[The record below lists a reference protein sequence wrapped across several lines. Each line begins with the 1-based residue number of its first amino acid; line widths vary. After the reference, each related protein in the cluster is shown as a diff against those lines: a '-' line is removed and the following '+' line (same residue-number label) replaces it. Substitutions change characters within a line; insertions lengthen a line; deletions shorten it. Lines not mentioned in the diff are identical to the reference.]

1 MEKEL
6 IADIRV
12 TEHGGKGGGGTG
24 YLVGPTLILTASH
37 VLDGYEH
44 IWVRLGADRQRKF
57 LRCVDVPWQNGELDV
72 ALLRL
77 EEAQT
82 PFWVRWGQFSEDKEQ
97 GRKKR
102 RWHRFS
108 ARKKQVFDSL
118 GYPDLALSNNR
129 TGLKHLQKKLRP
141 LDGID
146 NGELLLNIQD
156 EYVNNVSWGG
166 FSGAPVFTNGLLV
179 GVVTSHR
186 TDTGYLHA
194 CRSSCFAELP
204 EFVRLLRE
212 DTGGPP
218 RLETADDPPLH
229 EKACAAAA
237 HSYYSRTAPLQ
248 KFWRTRTRGEEQERS
263 EHSSR
268 SRKAE
273 NASAKG
279 SAPAVPPPG
288 KEPGTGRPVWLL
300 PVSAAVLLVLVLS
313 GLYWWRPD
321 VFPLADT
328 ACAPPTEVTV
338 LTTPDQH
345 AAVQQAAEDFA
356 VHRGEQDP
364 DGCVPVR
371 VSVTTAGGSARTREL
386 LRDGWTDLRA
396 GPRPHIW
403 LPDSRADVVLLDGD
417 RGDAPELVLGEES
430 ATRLT
435 PVVLGLPE
443 SASGI
448 PACSGTDPSGTRS
461 NLVVCTAAAAEAGL
475 LLARPSPDASVSAL
489 IQTETLYSAYGDG
502 GAEEIQIAEA
512 RATSAGLDAEGNLG
526 LLCALR
532 SGDADP
538 AAVGVFS
545 TEYAINAYNTGG
557 RLGPGCGPTGEEPDE
572 PLVPV
577 YFSETP
583 GLDHPFVRLDWGGDD
598 GVGSEVKEFED
609 WMRRPRDTEAFHGYR
624 TVEGDMIGGEG
635 EPAVMEVTHLSS
647 PGDDEE
653 WRERLESG
661 LRQQERSRAPVEV
674 LLAVDRSDSM
684 SGPGTGGTRLATA
697 QELAR
702 TAVGLLGEQD
712 TVGIWAFPEGGPGND
727 VTGQERVLPP
737 EPGMDARR
745 EELAREE
752 IDALT
757 AEFPATPL
765 ADAIRDGAEELES
778 CADRPGE
785 PGACA
790 LVVLT
795 DGVALPEPRGGARPD
810 DVAAV
815 LDGLDE
821 RVRVHVVSVGNEGCG
836 GEGLLSRLAGAGA
849 ECHHPR
855 ADELEQ
861 VVYGIVAGTRAATP

>member
-1 MEKEL
+1 MDTRF
-6 IADIRV
+6 IADVRV
-12 TEHGGKGGGGTG
+12 TPLEGEKVYGTG
-24 YLVGPTLILTASH
+24 YLISPSLVLTAAH
-37 VLDGYEH
+37 VLDGH
-44 IWVRLGADRQRKF
+44 ASVKVRLGVNPPGTF
-57 LRCVDVPWQNGELDV
+57 IRCAVHWKNEDLDV

-77 EEAQT
+77 ETKQKQLR
-82 PFWVRWGQFSEDKEQ
+82 PRVRWG
-97 GRKKR
+97 
-102 RWHRFS
+102 RFS
-108 ARKKQVFDSL
+108 GHKKQEYDAA
-118 GYPDLALSNNR
+118 GYPDLALSDYSTN
-129 TGLKHLQKKLRP
+129 LKHLNDSLRP
-141 LDGID
+141 LDGIVT
-146 NGELLLNIQD
+146 GELRLNVQQ
-156 EYVNNVSWGG
+156 EYVEKVSWAG
-166 FSGAPVFTNGLLV
+166 FSGTAVFTNGLLV
-179 GVVTSHR
+179 GVVFNYR
-186 TDTGYLHA
+186 QDTGELHA
-194 CRSSCFAELP
+194 RRSSRFTTHRD
-204 EFVRLLRE
+204 FRRLVEE
-212 DTGGPP
+212 DTGGPLRTEAADHP
-218 RLETADDPPLH
+218 SLLGRVYATTTHFFYSSRASLKKFGSDLARPFRRLV
-229 EKACAAAA
+229 
-237 HSYYSRTAPLQ
+237 
-248 KFWRTRTRGEEQERS
+248 G
-263 EHSSR
+263 R
-268 SRKAE
+268 SRKRD
-273 NASAKG
+273 G
-279 SAPAVPPPG
+279 PD
-288 KEPGTGRPVWLL
+288 TRRPVWSLSA
-300 PVSAAVLLVLVLS
+300 SAAALLVLTLVLS
-313 GLYWWRPD
+313 GLYWWYSNG
-321 VFPLADT
+321 FPVPDT
-328 ACAPPTEVTV
+328 ACAPPAEITV

-345 AAVQQAAEDFA
+345 SVVQRAAEDFA
-356 VHRGEQDP
+356 VHQGEQDA

-386 LRDGWTDLRA
+386 LREGWSDLRA
-396 GPRPHIW
+396 GPRPHVW
-403 LPDSRADVVLLDGD
+403 LPDSSADIALLGGD
-417 RGDAPELVLGEES
+417 PGDAPELELGEEP

-443 SASGI
+443 SVSEI
-448 PACSGTDPSGTRS
+448 PACSGTDPSGVRS

-475 LLARPSPDASVSAL
+475 LLARPSPEASVSAL
-489 IQTETLYSAYGDG
+489 IQTEALYSTYGDG

-532 SGDADP
+532 GGDADP

-545 TEYAINAYNTGG
+545 TEYAVNAYNNGG
-557 RLGPGCGPTGEEPDE
+557 QLGPGCGPTGEEPDV

-598 GVGSEVKEFED
+598 GVEREVAAFED
-609 WMRRPRDTEAFHGYR
+609 WMRRPRAAGAFHGYR
-624 TVEGDMIGGEG
+624 TLEGDMIGGEA
-635 EPAVMEVTHLSS
+635 ERSSMEVRHLDSDR
-647 PGDDEE
+647 DDEE

-674 LLAVDRSDSM
+674 LLVVDRSDSM

-712 TVGIWAFPEGGPGND
+712 TVGVWAFPEGGPGND

-752 IDALT
+752 IDALA

-765 ADAIRDGAEELES
+765 ADAIRDGAEELGS

-795 DGVALPEPRGGARPD
+795 DGVALPEPRGGARAD

-815 LDGLDE
+815 LEGLDE